1 MASYH
6 SRRCSHSQLPAG
18 VLRCCHYSRWRRGTY
33 PSGGHGRSAMATTRD
48 RAVAAVATGADW
60 LTPTEMRTLEAVC
73 EALIPAT
80 PPPEGQE
87 DAHGL
92 YARPASA
99 LGIARLV
106 AETLA
111 PEALDT
117 RAEFN
122 QLLGVL
128 HSPLARI
135 ALTGRPQGLSQMPLP
150 A

>member
-1 MASYH
+1 MA
-6 SRRCSHSQLPAG
+6 RSHSQRPAG

-33 PSGGHGRSAMATTRD
+33 LSGGRGRSAMATTRD
-48 RAVAAVATGADW
+48 KTVAVVATGADW

-92 YARPASA
+92 YSRPASV
-99 LGIARLV
+99 LGIAQLV

-111 PEALDT
+111 PESPET

-122 QLLGVL
+122 QLLGL
-128 HSPLARI
+128 LLRPLAGI
-135 ALTGRPQGLSQMPLP
+135 SLSCRPLVTAQMLLL